1 MCLVKAPTSAA
12 ADISC
17 RFNGE
22 AIVFLVGTDAPKRF
36 VVHEALVSPRS
47 EFVRSA
53 LRGEWIEAQER
64 IIPLPEDDPVI
75 FSVYQKWLYAG
86 LIHTRP
92 NSIPSKTDDEYNMLV
107 KAYIFGEKI
116 MDSTFKDSV
125 ADAIVEKLRFTHR
138 FDTGLT
144 GLVFENTLP
153 TSPLRRLW
161 LDAYY
166 NFGSPEWLNA
176 SLVGDTINSEFMV
189 EFSRYQMQFRAKS
202 GAFGP
207 DAMFASCTYHAH
219 GLRPCRR

>member
-1 MCLVKAPTSAA
+1 MKILVSAA

-36 VVHEALVSPRS
+36 IVHEALVTPRS
-47 EFVRSA
+47 EFVRMA
-53 LRGEWIEAQER
+53 LRGEWKEAQTR
-64 IIPLPEDDPVI
+64 TVPLPEDEPDI
-75 FSVYQKWLYAG
+75 FSVYQQWLYG
-86 LIHTRP
+86 GRIHTRP
-92 NSIPSKTDDEYNMLV
+92 SSALSKTDDEYRKLV
-107 KAYIFGEKI
+107 KAYILGEKLVGGN
-116 MDSTFKDSV
+116 FKDSIV
-125 ADAIVEKLRFTHR
+125 DAIVEKLRLTHK

-144 GLVFENTLP
+144 DLVFDNTLP

-176 SLVGDTINSEFMV
+176 SLVGDSINAEFMV
-189 EFSRYQMQFRAKS
+189 EFSRYQMRFRASS

-207 DAMFASCTYHAH
+207 DAMFASCTYHGH
-219 GLRPCRR
+219 GLRPCHR